1 MFNFYIYL
9 GIPILVLGGAAGG
22 GSLVLYFIKHPEV
35 VDKWLALF
43 SKYGKFLYK
52 KWEYTY
58 VKRDVQ
64 AVVNGYVSKLSKKVP
79 NLLVK
84 RVTLEWV
91 DDNITAEQFI
101 KNDML
106 VMRMHKSN
114 NQDLNIV
121 NATFTFVSHSLLLKA
136 KSYIAKYQK
145 NAIDLYVSYKILE
158 REKAH
163 LLQTYVQ
170 EIFKEGLSNNA
181 KTNDFYGKFFDIDK
195 AGIFFPVF
203 LTEMTF
209 LGEKVFGNKR
219 NDQEIYDEVSSL
231 VMFLYKYANRK
242 LHQETI
248 SEFDG
253 QYCKF
258 AIRIVGMSVKIQTSG
273 EGIYIRNIQQIPSS
287 IETIYIIGGKDNKNF
302 IDRIVSECQKSMAY
316 DVYNTY
322 EYPAILK
329 DMNSGDYKCDNYLTV
344 LRSRNVKYYHK

>member
-1 MFNFYIYL
+1 MFNIYIYISIPVMFLVVVAGSFSL
-9 GIPILVLGGAAGG
+9 GVHF
-22 GSLVLYFIKHPEV
+22 VKHPEI

-43 SKYGKFLYK
+43 SRFGKFVYK

-64 AVVNGYVSKLSKKVP
+64 SVVNGYLSRLTKQVP

-91 DDNITAEQFI
+91 DENITAEQFV
-101 KNDML
+101 KNEML

-121 NATFTFVSHSLLLKA
+121 NATFTFVSHSLLEKA
-136 KSYIAKYQK
+136 KNYIAKYQK
-145 NAIDLYVSYKILE
+145 DAIDLYVSYKILE
-158 REKAH
+158 SEKVQ

-170 EIFKEGLSNNA
+170 EILKVGLSNE
-181 KTNDFYGKFFDIDK
+181 KTNDFYGKFFDIDR

-219 NDQEIYDEVSSL
+219 NDKEIFDEVSRL
-231 VMFLYKYANRK
+231 VVFLYKYANRK
-242 LHQETI
+242 LHEESI
-248 SEFDG
+248 NEFDG

-258 AIRIVGMSVKIQTSG
+258 AIRIVGMSVKIHNKG
-273 EGIYIRNIQQIPSS
+273 EGIYIRNIQQISNS
-287 IETIYIIGGKDNKNF
+287 TETIYIIGGIENRVF
-302 IDRIVSECQKSMAY
+302 IDQIVTECLKTMPY
-316 DVYNTY
+316 DLYNTY
-322 EYPAILK
+322 EYSAILK
-329 DMNSGDYKCDNYLTV
+329 NSENKDYSCKSYLTI

>member
-1 MFNFYIYL
+1 MFNFYFYL
-9 GIPILVLGGAAGG
+9 GIPILVLMGAAGG
-22 GSLVLYFIKHPEV
+22 GSLVLYFLKHPEV

-43 SKYGKFLYK
+43 SKYAKFFYN

-58 VKRDVQ
+58 IKRDVQ
-64 AVVNGYVSKLSKKVP
+64 SAVNGYVSKLAEKVP

-91 DDNITAEQFI
+91 DENITAEQFV

-136 KSYIAKYQK
+136 KSYIAKYQR

-158 REKAH
+158 REKAQ

-170 EIFKEGLSNNA
+170 EILKEGLSNA

-209 LGEKVFGNKR
+209 LGEKVFGNRR

-242 LHQETI
+242 LHEESI
-248 SEFDG
+248 SEFTG
-253 QYCKF
+253 NYCKF
-258 AIRIVGMSVKIQTSG
+258 AIRIVGMSVKIQKEG
-273 EGIYIRNIQQIPSS
+273 EGIYIRNITQIPSS
-287 IETIYIIGGKDNKNF
+287 IETIYIMGSKDNRNF
-302 IDRIVSECQKSMAY
+302 IDSIVAECQKSITY

-329 DMNSGDYKCDNYLTV
+329 DMNSRDYKCENYLTV
-344 LRSRNVKYYHK
+344 LRSRNVNYYHK